1 MIKVAMMT
9 KQKGYILFIT
19 FSMLALCTA
28 LVSVF
33 MVKGITHKRLSSALL
48 EQEQLS
54 QFAMSTVAIG
64 QSFLSFSA
72 EDLKAPVEDAD
83 KQPSVKID
91 EQDENSEK
99 GKPLDINKALL
110 EKLVPVLGQ
119 SQEIKFEEIE
129 KDFPLVIN
137 LIFFAESGKI
147 NINGLYDL
155 VSKKFYD
162 EGIEGK
168 DRKIFATWL
177 FEKIAKITEK
187 PSLLQP
193 FVEHMKQR
201 KAPLNDVTE
210 LLVIKEFSDC
220 FEQAVFYGQQ
230 SKAQESKSKDKDKK
244 SKKLFLTDLFTVACE
259 NDTIQP
265 WLLSPSVCALLDMAQ
280 KNDKKDK
287 NDILDKKE
295 EKIDL
300 SSFKQQQDW
309 QKDWDAALKPLYGV
323 SYDKIPESVRGIL
336 APSFQATVFSV
347 LASVFNENMTVQVFA
362 ILKQKRLP
370 DGAVVY
376 DVIKTYQV

>member
-1 MIKVAMMT
+1 MT

-48 EQEQLS
+48 EQEQLN
-54 QFAMSTVAIG
+54 QFAMSTLAIG

-72 EDLKAPVEDAD
+72 EELKAPVENDDDRASAESSGGQG
-83 KQPSVKID
+83 KEK
-91 EQDENSEK
+91 SEK

-110 EKLVPVLGQ
+110 EKLLPVLGK
-119 SQEIKFEEIE
+119 SQEFKFEEIE

-155 VSKKFYD
+155 VLKKFYD
-162 EGIEGK
+162 EGVEGK
-168 DRKIFATWL
+168 DRKVFATWL

-210 LLVIKEFSDC
+210 LLAIKEFADC
-220 FEQAVFYGQQ
+220 FNDAVFYGQK
-230 SKAQESKSKDKDKK
+230 SKSQESANKDKK
-244 SKKLFLTDLFTVACE
+244 SKKLFLTDIFTVACE

-265 WLLSPSVCALLDMAQ
+265 WLLSSSVCALLDIAQ

-300 SSFKQQQDW
+300 SSFKQQSDW
-309 QKDWDAALKPLYGV
+309 QKDWDTACKPLYGI